1 MFRHYVQVLFT
12 FGSVHIFFLVPS
24 EKNNNQDYIYQNK
37 ACYFN
42 ICKYC
47 WLLLHVRYIFM
58 QIAFSYLV
66 IYCVSSKTESYF
78 FYKCISHW
86 NNTKHCNAI
95 NRRQTTNIDIQY
107 FDIVASISF
116 SSTRSFF
123 SYSSLICCRRINSC
137 SELSVDFAS
146 NFCILC

>member
-1 MFRHYVQVLFT
+1 MFRHYVQILFT

-58 QIAFSYLV
+58 QIAFSDLV

-78 FYKCISHW
+78 FLQMYIALK
-86 NNTKHCNAI
+86 
-95 NRRQTTNIDIQY
+95 
-107 FDIVASISF
+107 
-116 SSTRSFF
+116 
-123 SYSSLICCRRINSC
+123 
-137 SELSVDFAS
+137 
-146 NFCILC
+146 

>member
-42 ICKYC
+42 IWKYC
-47 WLLLHVRYIFM
+47 LLFLRYIFYENSIFWSGHILSRIK
-58 QIAFSYLV
+58 QKV
-66 IYCVSSKTESYF
+66 IF
-78 FYKCISHW
+78 FLKCILHW
-86 NNTKHCNAI
+86 NYTKHCNAI

-107 FDIVASISF
+107 FEIVASISF